1 MCVLVAGHLK
11 AWFEDL
17 KKRVDP
23 EIILTGDRRVAHR
36 DRRGN
41 ILCTKVCSNWS
52 LLCEQHR
59 AARSPT
65 SLSYAMGRRR
75 LANQWRSQSGLTA

>member
-1 MCVLVAGHLK
+1 MYVLVAGRLK

-23 EIILTGDRRVAHR
+23 EIILTDDRRVAHR

-41 ILCTKVCSNWS
+41 ILCTKACSNWS
-52 LLCEQHR
+52 LLCKQHC
-59 AARSPT
+59 AAR
-65 SLSYAMGRRR
+65 SLSYAMAQPR
-75 LANQWRSQSGLTA
+75 LADQSRSQSGLTA